1 MREIYKDLNCTIFGD
16 TNKKDEIKKYINNIK
31 VNYSEIKDDEKYFH
45 NDECPI
51 SFEKFND
58 DDLVILLKCRHYFKS
73 NEVLEDLLSKMYAN
87 ENIIFCPLCKN
98 KEQNFN
104 EEEDYFEGIDF
115 TDIINNNN
123 DNNNDNNN

>member
-1 MREIYKDLNCTIFGD
+1 
-16 TNKKDEIKKYINNIK
+16 
-31 VNYSEIKDDEKYFH
+31 
-45 NDECPI
+45 
-51 SFEKFND
+51 
-58 DDLVILLKCRHYFKS
+58 
-73 NEVLEDLLSKMYAN
+73 MYAN

-123 DNNNDNNN
+123 DNNNNDNNNDNNN